1 MVTSV
6 VFAGWTLGAG
16 RRGEVLGI
24 DVNLRSPI
32 GRPRGPASI
41 NHEPGMASGAAE
53 KLGDNGAVNGVKHR
67 RGVVSRLVVIG
78 LSVEASGHR
87 LSRLSLE
94 TRVTSSRV
102 S

>member
-1 MVTSV
+1 
-6 VFAGWTLGAG
+6 
-16 RRGEVLGI
+16 
-24 DVNLRSPI
+24 
-32 GRPRGPASI
+32 
-41 NHEPGMASGAAE
+41 MASGAAE